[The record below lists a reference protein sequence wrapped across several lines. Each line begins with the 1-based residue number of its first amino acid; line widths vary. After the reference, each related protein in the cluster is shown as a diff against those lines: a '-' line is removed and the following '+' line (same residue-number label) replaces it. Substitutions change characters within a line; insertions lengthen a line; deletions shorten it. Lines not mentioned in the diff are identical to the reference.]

1 MILRPAAHLLPLVV
15 VALLAIAPPAAAQ
28 PGTVHDPAVNRP
40 AVSGFEAGVIAGLRR
55 NVPAWA
61 NVRTD
66 ETGNL
71 IATIGRGKP
80 HLLVT
85 TSVDED
91 GYLVS
96 DITADGYLRLHRVT
110 TGANYRLFDQF
121 IYGQPVVIQTSG
133 GRPVPGVVGSLS
145 AHLQRGRD
153 VAAAPAKGL
162 DDAWVDVGAQSAAE
176 VKELGIRV
184 LDPVTLR
191 ERSGQ
196 LAGGRGAG
204 VAAQVGASADVL
216 LKLLMTQREA
226 PAVSGTLTVAWT
238 TQGAFGD
245 RGAARLAREIEPDRV
260 IVITR
265 AQPAKDLDPRGALG
279 RLGGGPVLAE
289 SSTWLA
295 ERAREA
301 GIVVQLAPSLR
312 TPAAWPAA
320 IVQAVA
326 LPVLFMQ
333 TPVETVDYG
342 DVRALM
348 ALLRSAAGLRDTG
361 VSVLGPGLGSVP
373 DVPKGVFANVA
384 PLAESY
390 GVSGHEAPVRE
401 AVAKQLPKWAK
412 PEVDA
417 KGNLTVSFGQAGT
430 EILFVAHTDELGC
443 EVTEV
448 REDGM
453 AAVRRCGVY
462 AATMEGHP
470 VVVHTSAGMVSGV
483 FAPRPNYQRATE
495 WQPKPEDLL
504 VYFGTETRAATEAL
518 GVKKGDTVTV
528 RKRFQALAGS
538 RATARSIDDRA
549 GCAALTLAL
558 EKIDPGKV
566 ASRVTFAWDVE
577 EETGLVGAGVLAE
590 RLHPAYVF
598 AVDTFVSSDTPIDP
612 QRYARI
618 PLGSGAVLRAVDNS
632 LITPPDFVERVRK
645 LAAARGIPVSAGV
658 TSGGNDGSQF
668 TKTGA
673 IVLPISW
680 PGRYSHSAVEVIDG
694 RDLQALVDLI
704 VALVY
709 DLR

>member
-1 MILRPAAHLLPLVV
+1 MVSCRTSHLHVV
-15 VALLAIAPPAAAQ
+15 VALLAIAQPAGAQ
-28 PGTVHDPAVNRP
+28 SGTVRDPGASRP
-40 AVSGFEAGVIAGLRR
+40 AVSGFEAEVIAGLRR
-55 NVPAWA
+55 NVPGWA
-61 NVRTD
+61 NPRTD

-71 IATIGRGKP
+71 IATVGRGKP
-80 HLLVT
+80 HLLIT
-85 TSVDED
+85 TSIDED

-96 DITADGYLRLHRVT
+96 DVTPDGYLRLHRVT
-110 TGANYRLFDQF
+110 TGASFRLFDQF
-121 IYGQPVVIQTSG
+121 IYGQPVVIQSGG
-133 GRPVPGVVGSLS
+133 GRPVAGVVGSLS

-153 VAAAPAKGL
+153 VAASPAKGL
-162 DDAWVDVGAQSAAE
+162 DEIWVDVGAQSAAE
-176 VKELGIRV
+176 VKELGIRM
-184 LDPVTLR
+184 LAPVTLR
-191 ERSGQ
+191 ERGCQ
-196 LAGGRGAG
+196 LAGGRRAG
-204 VAAQVGASADVL
+204 VAGQVGASADVL
-216 LKLLMTQREA
+216 LKLLMTQREE

-245 RGAARLAREIEPDRV
+245 RGAARLAREIQADRV
-260 IVITR
+260 IVVTR

-279 RLGGGPVLAE
+279 RLGGGPVVAE
-289 SSTWLA
+289 ASTWLA
-295 ERAREA
+295 DRAREA

-312 TPAAWPAA
+312 TPASWPTA

-333 TPVETVDYG
+333 TPVETVDDG
-342 DVRALM
+342 DVQ
-348 ALLRSAAGLRDTG
+348 ALLTLLRAAAGLRDAG
-361 VSVLGPGLGSVP
+361 VSVLGPGLSELP
-373 DVPKGVFANVA
+373 DVAKGVFANLA
-384 PLAESY
+384 PLVESY

-401 AVAKQLPKWAK
+401 AVAGQLPKWAK

-417 KGNLTVSFGQAGT
+417 KGNLAVTFGRGAR

-443 EVTEV
+443 EVTEI

-462 AATMEGHP
+462 AASMEGHP
-470 VVVHTSAGMVSGV
+470 VLVHTTGGMVTGV

-504 VYFGTETRAATEAL
+504 IYFGTETRATTEGL

-558 EKIDPGKV
+558 AKIEPSRV

-590 RLHPAYVF
+590 RLHPDYVF

-632 LITPPDFVERVRK
+632 LITPPDFVERVRT
-645 LAAARGIPVSAGV
+645 LAAARGIPVTTGV

-709 DLR
+709 DLK